1 MVRGPC
7 PAGEDLQVRTATT
20 TWRGRLAVSLAALCL
35 AGNAA
40 AEAQGQRPRL
50 FASDA
55 NEARVIVKFKD
66 DAATLRSAPLS
77 STLARANA
85 ATVLQSRADALASR
99 TGRSLIAG
107 RAISDRAQV
116 VTAKG
121 VDSEA
126 LASALRAD
134 PQVAYAVPDRRRT
147 RLAEPNDPLFGPS
160 IGVSPLSGQWYLK
173 APTLSVTAGI
183 NAPLAWDVATGA
195 GVVVAVLDTGV
206 RLDHPDLLG
215 QFLPGQDMV
224 HDTVVA
230 NDTNGWDTDA
240 SDPGDWVTS
249 TEAATST
256 FSGCS
261 VADSSWHGT
270 QVSGLVAALSDNGF
284 GMAGVASGS
293 KVLPVRVLGKCFGYD
308 SDIIAGMRWA
318 VGRSVV
324 GAPANA
330 NPARVINMSLG
341 GDDACSAAYADAVA
355 EVTASGAVIVA
366 AAGNSYGHALGV
378 PANCS
383 GVIAVAGVRHNG
395 TKVAFSD
402 VGPNVTVSAPGGNCV
417 SDVGECQYPILSTT
431 NSGKT
436 TPVAGAAG
444 STYTTGGAN
453 YATGTSFSAPLVSG
467 TVALMMSV
475 NPSLTPAQSAAIL
488 KATARP
494 FPATGAGAT
503 VPSCHAPTG
512 VDQYECYCTNQTCGA
527 GMLDVNAA
535 VRAAAAGATSGFLD
549 AVITASPAMPDP
561 KQAVTLSSS
570 ATQVGTGRTV
580 QSRTWSLVDGGGIVT
595 GFQGS
600 TTGESVVVVP
610 SSVGRFVVRLTVQDD
625 LGQSDSTDLGIDVNA
640 LSVGVQ
646 TRNGAPTVG
655 QSFSVASVNLVTSPG
670 RKIAAYGWSLTEG
683 NGTVA
688 VIKSPTDEPAIVLAA
703 VATGTFTVQVT
714 VTDDMGKQAVASWR
728 GTVSPAGTVTAAPAG
743 DGGGGGATGALELMG
758 LGLLLTALASIR
770 TRCSK
775 AQSIR

>member
-7 PAGEDLQVRTATT
+7 PASKDLRVRTATT
-20 TWRGRLAVSLAALCL
+20 TWRGRVAVSLAALCL

-40 AEAQGQRPRL
+40 GESQGPRPRL

-66 DAATLRSAPLS
+66 DASTLRSAPLS
-77 STLARANA
+77 GTVVRADA
-85 ATVLQSRADALASR
+85 ASVLQSRANALASR
-99 TGRSLIAG
+99 AGKTLTAG

-116 VTAKG
+116 MMAKG
-121 VDSEA
+121 LDSEA
-126 LASALRAD
+126 LARALSAD

-147 RLAEPNDPLFGPS
+147 RLAPPNDPLYGPS

-173 APTLSVTAGI
+173 APTASVTAGI
-183 NAPLAWDVATGA
+183 NAPLAWDVASGA

-206 RLDHPDLLG
+206 RLDHPDLAG

-249 TEAATST
+249 AEAATSK
-256 FSGCS
+256 FQGCS

-270 QVSGLVAALSDNGF
+270 QVSGLIAALSNNGN
-284 GMAGVASGS
+284 GMAGVATGS
-293 KVLPVRVLGKCFGYD
+293 KLLPVRVLGKCFGYD

-318 VGRSVV
+318 AGRAVV
-324 GAPANA
+324 GAPSNA

-341 GDDACSAAYADAVA
+341 GDDACNTAYADAVA
-355 EVTASGAVIVA
+355 EITAAGSVIVA
-366 AAGNSYGHALGV
+366 AAGNSSGHALGV
-378 PANCS
+378 PANCT
-383 GVIAVAGVRHNG
+383 GVIAVAGVRHTG

-431 NSGKT
+431 NTGKT
-436 TPVAGAAG
+436 VPVAGAAG
-444 STYTTGGAN
+444 GTYTNGTN
-453 YATGTSFSAPLVSG
+453 YAVGTSFSAPLVSG

-475 NPSLTPAQSAAIL
+475 NPSLTPAQAIEVL

-494 FPATGAGAT
+494 FPATGAAAD
-503 VPSCHAPTG
+503 VPSCRAPTG

-535 VRAAAAGATSGFLD
+535 VRAAAAGATAGFLD
-549 AVITASPAMPDP
+549 AVIAVSPAMPDP
-561 KQAVTLSSS
+561 KQVVTLSSS
-570 ATQVGTGRTV
+570 GSQVSAGRTV
-580 QSRTWSLVDGGGIVT
+580 QSRTWSIVDGGGIVS

-600 TTGESVVVVP
+600 NTGESVVVVP

-646 TRNGAPTVG
+646 TRNDAPMVG
-655 QSFSVASVNLVTSPG
+655 QSFSVATVNLVTSPG
-670 RKIAAYGWSLTEG
+670 RKVSAYGWSLTEG

-688 VIKSPTDEPAIVLAA
+688 LIKSAADEPAIVLAA

-728 GTVSPAGTVTAAPAG
+728 GTVSPAGTVSAAPAG
-743 DGGGGGATGALELMG
+743 GGDGGGATGALELMG
-758 LGLLLTALASIR
+758 LTLLLLALAGRGARRMKAR
-770 TRCSK
+770 TLR
-775 AQSIR
+775 